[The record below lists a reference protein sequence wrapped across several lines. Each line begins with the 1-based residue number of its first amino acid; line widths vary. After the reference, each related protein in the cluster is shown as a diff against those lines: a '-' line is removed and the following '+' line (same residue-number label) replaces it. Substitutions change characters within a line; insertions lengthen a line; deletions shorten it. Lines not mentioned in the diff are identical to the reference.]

1 MKSSRIKI
9 AIAFVAA
16 AFWLSGCGEKL
27 YVLTPEEQDAIV
39 SYASRVVSKYNT
51 NQTDGEVFVFKDVL
65 ENGYSTEEETEEGAE
80 AAPPSPAEDVTE
92 PEPSGEAPPDGEPS
106 DAQKQQEAAV
116 TLSEALDLGD
126 ISADYAGNRLC
137 GTYEKS
143 DVYAVDA
150 DPGQQLLVLNVNLK
164 NPTGQDVQIDLLKMS
179 PVFQAVVNG
188 TQTAVA
194 QTTILPND
202 LSTYQGGLSAG
213 ASAETVLLLQ
223 IPEEIKEISELQL
236 KVTMGG
242 ETSTVNL

>member
-1 MKSSRIKI
+1 M
-9 AIAFVAA
+9 
-16 AFWLSGCGEKL
+16 
-27 YVLTPEEQDAIV
+27 
-39 SYASRVVSKYNT
+39 
-51 NQTDGEVFVFKDVL
+51 
-65 ENGYSTEEETEEGAE
+65 
-80 AAPPSPAEDVTE
+80 
-92 PEPSGEAPPDGEPS
+92 
-106 DAQKQQEAAV
+106 
-116 TLSEALDLGD
+116 
-126 ISADYAGNRLC
+126 
-137 GTYEKS
+137 
-143 DVYAVDA
+143 DA